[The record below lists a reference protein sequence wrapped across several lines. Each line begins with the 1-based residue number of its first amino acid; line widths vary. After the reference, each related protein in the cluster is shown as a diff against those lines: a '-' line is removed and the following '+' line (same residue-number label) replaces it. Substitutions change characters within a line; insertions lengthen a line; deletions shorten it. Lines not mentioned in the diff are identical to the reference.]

1 MKIVQVELHEGNM
14 LKLMKD
20 KNVYAIKRDHWCP
33 DRVKMEPISEYSVG
47 DLTSGEVSFIHVEF
61 EERS

>member
-1 MKIVQVELHEGNM
+1 MIIKQVELHEGNM

-20 KNVYAIKRDHWCP
+20 KNVYAIKRDHWHP
-33 DRVKMEPISEYSVG
+33 DEVKMEPISECSVG
-47 DLTSGEVSFIHVEF
+47 DLTSGEVSFIRVEF